1 MKKIFSFC
9 LFLLACVATSH
20 AQDAKAI
27 LDKASESYTRSSGI
41 SAEFLIKNTNSRNK
55 AGAYSQ
61 TGKALIKG
69 NKFKIESGEGTTWF
83 DGKTQWTYVKNNNEV
98 NVSNPDGEELAAVSP
113 VSILNL
119 YKSGFS
125 LSSKGTTTDKG
136 RSVYK
141 IEMKPQ
147 KKNTGV
153 NRYLILIDKQTF
165 HISSITIDSKNGNNT
180 TISILKYQSG
190 LSLADKT
197 FIFDKKEYPQA
208 EVVDLR

>member
-1 MKKIFSFC
+1 MNKLFSFFI
-9 LFLLACVATSH
+9 FLLACATSLY
-20 AQDAKAI
+20 AQDAKSI
-27 LDKASESYTRSSGI
+27 LDKASESYTRSGGI
-41 SAEFLIKNTNSRNK
+41 SAEFSIKSANVHNK
-55 AGAYSQ
+55 SGVFSQ

-69 NKFKIESGEGTTWF
+69 NKFKIESGEGITWF

-125 LSSKGTTTDKG
+125 LTSKGTTTDRG
-136 RSVYK
+136 RTVYK

-147 KKNTGV
+147 KKNAGV
-153 NRYLILIDKQTF
+153 SRYLILIDKQTS
-165 HISSITIDSKNGNNT
+165 HISAITIESKNGDNI

-190 LSLADKT
+190 IALADKT
-197 FIFDKKEYPQA
+197 FTFDKKEYPQA
-208 EVVDLR
+208 EMVDLR